1 MAREISIAAEPRAS
15 RGKNE
20 SRRLRQRGLIPAIV
34 YGAFQEPVAVAV
46 SPKEVERILHSK
58 TGHNTIFDVALRDG
72 DATPAMVVD
81 WQYDPMKDT
90 LLHVDLK
97 RIDLT
102 KRITVSVPVL
112 TQGEAKGVKQQDG
125 LLELVTREIE
135 IECLPDDIPGHFT
148 VDVTELMMGQ
158 SVRAGDIAMPAEI
171 KLVSAPENV
180 IAHVV
185 ALRIVEEEKPA
196 EVAPEA
202 AATPEAGATAA
213 EPEVIKKGK
222 KDEEPE
228 AEGKG
233 KKGEAEGKGKKEP
246 ETKGKKK

>member
-1 MAREISIAAEPRAS
+1 MAREISIVAEPRAS

-34 YGAFQEPVAVAV
+34 YGAFKGPVAVAV

-58 TGHNTIFDVALRDG
+58 SGHNTIFDVNLAEG
-72 DATPAMVVD
+72 DTTPAMIVD
-81 WQYDPMKDT
+81 WQYDPAKDT

-102 KRITVSVPVL
+102 KRIQVSVPVL

-125 LLELVTREIE
+125 LLELVSREIE
-135 IECLPDDIPGHFT
+135 IECLPDDIPEHFT

-158 SVRAGDIAMPAEI
+158 SIRAGDIPMAAGL
-171 KLVSAPENV
+171 KLVSPADAV

-196 EVAPEA
+196 EAAPEA
-202 AATPEAGATAA
+202 GAAAPEAGATPA

-222 KDEEPE
+222 KEEE
-228 AEGKG
+228 A
-233 KKGEAEGKGKKEP
+233 AEP

>member
-1 MAREISIAAEPRAS
+1 MAREKSIVAEPRTL

-20 SRRLRQRGLIPAIV
+20 SRRLRVRGLIPAIV
-34 YGAFQEPVAVAV
+34 YGAFKEPVAVAV
-46 SPKEVERILHSK
+46 SPKEVERIMHSK
-58 TGHNTIFDVALRDG
+58 TGHNTIFDVNFQSG
-72 DATPAMVVD
+72 DTTPAMVVD
-81 WQYDPMKDT
+81 WQYDPVKYT

-102 KRITVSVPVL
+102 KLLRASVPVL

-135 IECLPDDIPGHFT
+135 VECLPEDIPSHFT

-158 SVRAGDIAMPAEI
+158 SIRAGDIVMPATV

-185 ALRIVEEEKPA
+185 AMRIVEEEKPA
-196 EVAPEA
+196 EAATEV

-222 KDEEPE
+222 KDEEGAAPD
-228 AEGKG
+228 AKG
-233 KKGEAEGKGKKEP
+233 GKKEP
-246 ETKGKKK
+246 EAKGKKK

>member
-34 YGAFQEPVAVAV
+34 YGAFKEPVAVAV

-58 TGHNTIFDVALRDG
+58 TGHNTIFDVNIQNG
-72 DATPAMVVD
+72 DSTPAMVVD
-81 WQYDPMKDT
+81 WQYDPAKDT

-97 RIDLT
+97 RIDLS
-102 KRITVSVPVL
+102 KRIQVSVPVL
-112 TQGEAKGVKQQDG
+112 AQGEAKGVKQQDG

-135 IECLPDDIPGHFT
+135 IECLPDDIPSHFT

-158 SVRAGDIAMPAEI
+158 SIRAGDIAMPPEI

-196 EVAPEA
+196 EVAAEA
-202 AATPEAGATAA
+202 AATPEAGAAAA

-222 KDEEPE
+222 KEEEPAEPE
-228 AEGKG
+228 A
-233 KKGEAEGKGKKEP
+233 
-246 ETKGKKK
+246 KGKKK

>member
-1 MAREISIAAEPRAS
+1 MAEPRAS

-34 YGAFQEPVAVAV
+34 YGAFQTPVAVAV

-58 TGHNTIFDVALRDG
+58 RGHNTIFDVQIQQAET
-72 DATPAMVVD
+72 TPAMVVD
-81 WQYDPMKDT
+81 WQYDPVKDT

-102 KRITVSVPVL
+102 KPIHVSVPVVAH
-112 TQGEAKGVKQQDG
+112 GEAKGVKQQGG
-125 LLELVTREIE
+125 LLELVTREVG

-158 SVRAGDIAMPAEI
+158 AIRAGDIALPATV

-185 ALRIVEEEKPA
+185 ALRVEEEKPA
-196 EVAPEA
+196 EAAVEGAA
-202 AATPEAGATAA
+202 VAATPEAGAAAAA

-222 KDEEPE
+222 KEE
-228 AEGKG
+228 EG
-233 KKGEAEGKGKKEP
+233 AAPDAKGKKEP
-246 ETKGKKK
+246 EAKGKKK

>member
-34 YGAFQEPVAVAV
+34 YGAFKEPVAVAV

-58 TGHNTIFDVALRDG
+58 TGHNTIFDVNIQNG
-72 DATPAMVVD
+72 DSTPVMVVD
-81 WQYDPMKDT
+81 WQYDPAKDT

-102 KRITVSVPVL
+102 KRIQVSVPVL

-135 IECLPDDIPGHFT
+135 IECLPDDIPSHFT

-158 SVRAGDIAMPAEI
+158 SIRAGDIAMPPEI

-196 EVAPEA
+196 EVAAEA
-202 AATPEAGATAA
+202 AATPEEGAAAA

-222 KDEEPE
+222 KEEEP
-228 AEGKG
+228 A
-233 KKGEAEGKGKKEP
+233 EP